1 MQSIEIL
8 MVIVLIQSLA
18 NPHYG
23 ADLARFK
30 MTLYADA
37 AYKKRRQLKNHCAA
51 FRFNS
56 KPNYSSFLV
65 FKTLRPR

>member
-1 MQSIEIL
+1 MQSMEIL

-30 MTLYADA
+30 MTLYAESA
-37 AYKKRRQLKNHCAA
+37 
-51 FRFNS
+51 
-56 KPNYSSFLV
+56 
-65 FKTLRPR
+65 